1 MAIFFIAKL
10 YLFYMDKNF
19 KNSNDYQSRWGFYL
33 KSEIL
38 NGRVAMIAL
47 IIIIIIETLTKQ
59 TLINLLSFF

>member
-1 MAIFFIAKL
+1 
-10 YLFYMDKNF
+10 MDKNF
-19 KNSNDYQSRWGFYL
+19 RNSNDYQSRWGFYL

-47 IIIIIIETLTKQ
+47 IIILVIEILTKQ